1 MQRRVW
7 EDVPVDAEVVRDV
20 AAALGVPVVVAR
32 LLCQRGLQDPA
43 EARRF
48 LSPDLGQLHD
58 PFLLAGM
65 RPAVDRLLAAVAHG
79 ESIVVHGDY
88 DVDGI
93 TATVILRRAIELIGG
108 TVTHFVPDR
117 HKDGYGLQPETVA
130 RLRSEGARLIVSV
143 DCGIRAD
150 EAAAHAHALGVD
162 LIITDHHEPGPVLPP
177 ALAVIN
183 PKRADCTYPDKHL
196 AGVGVA
202 LKLVQALLAASGK
215 GLAALPH
222 FVKVAAIGTMADVVP
237 LVGEN
242 RVIAHCGL
250 TGLSAGPHAAGME
263 ALLADCG
270 LLGRQLDS
278 FHIGFMVAPR
288 LNAAGRM
295 RSPDLS
301 LDLLLLRGRDTETRL
316 RAKELAR
323 QLSEENTGRQQQEAA
338 ILADARH
345 LIDGDP
351 SIGAQNMLVVAG
363 EGWHRGVIG
372 IVASKLVDAYHKPA
386 LVLSI
391 QDGVAT
397 GSARSIRAFDLLAAL
412 ERCADLFLRFGGH
425 KLAAGVTIDAGRI
438 DELRR
443 RLSADANER
452 LGPDD
457 LVPRLRIDAPLGL
470 GDISGDVVQA
480 LGRLGPF
487 GAANPK
493 PVFRASPVDLAA
505 TPRRLKERHLSL
517 VFRQGKRSFR
527 AVAWRAAERED
538 YLTTHR
544 FGLELAYSLDESEY
558 QGERVTELTVAD
570 VRMPVEPIE
579 AAAPAGATA

>member
-7 EDVPVDAEVVRDV
+7 EDVPVDAQVVREV
-20 AAALGVPVVVAR
+20 AAAVGVPPVVAR
-32 LLCQRGLQDPA
+32 LLCQRGLNDPA

-48 LSPDLGQLHD
+48 LSPDLSQLHD
-58 PFLLAGM
+58 PFLLTDM
-65 RPAVDRLLAAVAHG
+65 RPAVDRLMAAVARG

-93 TATVILRRAIELIGG
+93 TATVILRRAIELVGG
-108 TVTHFVPDR
+108 KVTHFVPDR
-117 HKDGYGLQPETVA
+117 HKDGYGLQPETVE
-130 RLRSEGARLIVSV
+130 RLHAEGAGLIVSV

-150 EAAAHAHALGVD
+150 EAAAQARALGID

-177 ALAVIN
+177 AFAVIN
-183 PKRADCTYPDKHL
+183 PKRSDCAYPDKHL

-202 LKLVQALLAASGK
+202 LKLVQGLFVASGR

-250 TGLSAGPHAAGME
+250 SGLSAGPHAAGIE
-263 ALLADCG
+263 ALLEDCG
-270 LLGRQLDS
+270 LLGRQVDS

-301 LDLLLLRGRDTETRL
+301 LDLLLLRGRDVETRT

-323 QLSEENTGRQQQEAA
+323 QLSEENTGRQQQEAE
-338 ILADARH
+338 ILTEARR
-345 LIDGDP
+345 IVDGDP
-351 SIGAQNMLVVAG
+351 SIGGQNMLVVAG

-397 GSARSIRAFDLLAAL
+397 GSGRSIRAFDLLAGL
-412 ERCADLFLRFGGH
+412 EACADLFLRFGGH
-425 KLAAGVTIDAGRI
+425 KLAAGVTIEAGRI

-443 RLSADANER
+443 RLSAYANER

-505 TPRRLKERHLSL
+505 APRRLKERHLSL
-517 VFRQGKRSFR
+517 VFRQGNRSFR
-527 AVAWRAAERED
+527 AIAWRAAAERED
-538 YLTTHR
+538 YLTTNR
-544 FGLELAYSLDESEY
+544 FGLELAYSLDASEY
-558 QGERVTELTVAD
+558 RGERVTELTVAD
-570 VRMPVEPIE
+570 VRMPLEFV
-579 AAAPAGATA
+579 ASVGALV

>member
-7 EDVPVDAEVVRDV
+7 EDVPADAEVVREV
-20 AAALGVPVVVAR
+20 AAAVGVPAVVAR
-32 LLCQRGLQDPA
+32 LLCQRGLSDA
-43 EARRF
+43 AAARRF
-48 LSPDLGQLHD
+48 LSPDLSQLHD
-58 PFLLAGM
+58 PFLLTDL
-65 RPAVDRLLAAVAHG
+65 RPAVDRLLSAVAQG
-79 ESIVVHGDY
+79 EAIVVHGDY

-108 TVTHFVPDR
+108 RVTHFVPDR
-117 HKDGYGLQPETVA
+117 HRDGYGLQPETVE
-130 RLRSEGARLIVSV
+130 RLRAEGAGLIVSV
-143 DCGIRAD
+143 DCGIRAED
-150 EAAAHAHALGVD
+150 AAARARTSGVD
-162 LIITDHHEPGPVLPP
+162 LIITDHHEPGATLPS

-183 PKRADCTYPDKHL
+183 PKRSDCSYPDKHL

-202 LKLVQALLAASGK
+202 LKLVHGLLLASGR
-215 GLAALPH
+215 GLSALPH

-242 RVIAHCGL
+242 RVIVHCGL
-250 TGLSAGPHAAGME
+250 NGLSSGPHAAGIE
-263 ALLADCG
+263 ALLDDCG

-278 FHIGFMVAPR
+278 YHIGFMVAPR

-301 LDLLLLRGRDTETRL
+301 LDLLLMRGRDAESRT
-316 RAKELAR
+316 RAKDLAR
-323 QLSEENTGRQQQEAA
+323 QLSAENLERQQQEAA
-338 ILADARH
+338 ILADARRVV
-345 LIDGDP
+345 DGDP
-351 SIGAQNMLVVAG
+351 AIGGHNLLVVAG

-372 IVASKLVDAYHKPA
+372 IVASKLVDLYHKPA

-397 GSARSIRAFDLLAAL
+397 GSGRSIRAFDLLAGL

-425 KLAAGVTIDAGRI
+425 KLAAGVTIDAARI

-443 RLSADANER
+443 RLTAYADQR
-452 LGPDD
+452 LAPDD
-457 LVPRLRIDAPLGL
+457 LVPRLRIDAPLAL
-470 GDISGDVVQA
+470 GEISGDVVRA

-493 PVFRASPVDLAA
+493 PVFRASPVDLAVA
-505 TPRRLKERHLSL
+505 PRRLKERHLSL
-517 VFRQGKRSFR
+517 LFRQGNRSFR
-527 AVAWRAAERED
+527 AIAWRAAEREE
-538 YLTTHR
+538 YLAMNR

-570 VRMPVEPIE
+570 VRMPFEPVEAVE
-579 AAAPAGATA
+579 VPA